1 MTLPTLQDLLEAGV
15 HFGHDPSR
23 WNPQMAPYIFGT
35 RNGVHILDLQQT
47 LAALERATAFARD
60 LAALGKIILFVGT
73 KRQARPIVKQEAER
87 CGMPYVTARWLGGTF
102 TNFPMILRSIEKRA
116 LLAAKL
122 ASPEAALLTK
132 KDRQKMMKDIERID
146 AVFEG
151 LRNLRAI
158 PDAAFLVGAHG
169 EKLAVKEAQ
178 RIGLPLV
185 ALADTNADPT
195 GIAYPIPANDD
206 AVRSIALLVRVIA
219 DAVVEGRAAFA
230 VKEKE
235 KEPLTRPAPSPSG
248 FPTPATPVPAGDASP
263 PVP

>member
-1 MTLPTLQDLLEAGV
+1 MALPTLQELLEAGV

-47 LAALERATAFARD
+47 LTALERATAFVRDFAAR
-60 LAALGKIILFVGT
+60 GKTILFVGT

-116 LLAAKL
+116 ALAAKL
-122 ASPEAALLTK
+122 ASPEVVLLTK
-132 KDRQKMMKDIERID
+132 KDRQKMAKEIERID
-146 AVFEG
+146 VAFEG

-158 PDAAFLVGAHG
+158 PDGAFLVGAHD

-178 RIGLPLV
+178 RMDLPLV
-185 ALADTNADPT
+185 ALVDTNADPT
-195 GIAYPIPANDD
+195 GISYPIPANDD
-206 AVRSIALLVRVIA
+206 AVRSLALLVGSIA

-230 VKEKE
+230 AKE
-235 KEPLTRPAPSPSG
+235 EPLTSPAPSSINP
-248 FPTPATPVPAGDASP
+248 PTPAAPVPAGDAPS
-263 PVP
+263 PVPY